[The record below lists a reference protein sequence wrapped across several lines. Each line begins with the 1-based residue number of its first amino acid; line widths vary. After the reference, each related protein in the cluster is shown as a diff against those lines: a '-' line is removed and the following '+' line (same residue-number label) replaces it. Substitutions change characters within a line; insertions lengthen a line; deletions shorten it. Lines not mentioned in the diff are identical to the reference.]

1 MLKRSISIFLLLAMI
16 SGQFS
21 RVFVYAGFELNKSF
35 IVKELCENRSR
46 PELNCNGK
54 CFLKKKLQAAEEKE
68 RKQERESQ
76 RNRYQETL
84 PPRFELPTPF
94 RTAKLQTVYP
104 IGTTQDTIERP
115 SSIFQPPKVA

>member
-1 MLKRSISIFLLLAMI
+1 MI
-16 SGQFS
+16 SVHFSQF
-21 RVFVYAGFELNKSF
+21 FIYAGFELNQTY

-68 RKQERESQ
+68 RKQEQENQ

-84 PPRFELPTPF
+84 PPVFELPVPLTV
-94 RTAKLQTVYP
+94 KLKVDYP
-104 IGTTQDTIERP
+104 QSITKATIQR
-115 SSIFQPPKVA
+115 SAGIFHPPQFA